1 MASTATNRDMPGFD
15 NAFGWGVLNAAAA
28 VKPPQADLSIS
39 KGDSPDPVTAG
50 ELLTYTL
57 TISNLG
63 ESPAAAVVA
72 RDWSPVGVTIESV
85 TGSGPSSCNAG
96 VPGDPLRPSV
106 CTFATLAPDTGATMT
121 VVVRVLPGTT
131 GLLQNDARVSSDT
144 ADPDNSNNLATAT
157 TTVTPQPPSTPQPP
171 VPPPPPA
178 AG

>member
-1 MASTATNRDMPGFD
+1 MPGFD

-28 VKPPQADLSIS
+28 VKPPQADLSIIKS
-39 KGDSPDPVTAG
+39 DSPDPVTAG

-85 TGSGPSSCNAG
+85 TGSGQSSCNAG

-106 CTFATLAPDTGATMT
+106 CSFATLAPDTGATMT

-131 GLLQNDARVSSDT
+131 GLLQNDARVSSET

-157 TTVTPQPPSTPQPP
+157 TTVTSRADLSLQNADSPIQCWPG
-171 VPPPPPA
+171 A
-178 AG
+178 F